1 MVNTFRSIAGL
12 AALSSF
18 ASAKLYELPQATTSL
33 NFPLD
38 QFSPQPTKAPAYAD
52 LRKRQ
57 SSTTTTVLVA
67 PDNTC
72 GYISGRAG
80 AAYTCGTAAS
90 CIFFTSVN
98 RNTPG
103 RVACCDASDCGARR
117 TCYDSKQVS
126 SSSLCDGGC
135 LVDRFTLKCT
145 NTARPFCNTI
155 SFADGIFDYWC
166 NTAEISTPQAATTTY
181 AGGPARNWAPLALT
195 DDTSSSSVIRPASSG
210 VITGTASGSVSAP
223 SITTSPDNDSNGGIN
238 NNNKSSTPVG
248 AIVGGVVGGIALIA
262 LIAFGIFFILRKK
275 KKTQQPGPGPH
286 GQPPM
291 MNHQQ
296 QQQQQPPP
304 MGYAPAPQGSP
315 AQYAGQKQTHSY
327 YEPKY
332 DGQGGYPQQNYGG
345 TPPAPPPPPG
355 QQGGGYQQPYYN
367 GNMAVPDRA
376 DTTSPSAMSQATHSN
391 RLSTQPVSPNHPQ
404 GGFQQFGGGGQ
415 QPQPTIHEAPANGDG
430 HKGQMHELA

>member
-1 MVNTFRSIAGL
+1 MVNKSKSLAGL
-12 AALSSF
+12 AALSSL
-18 ASAKLYELPQATTSL
+18 ANAKIYELPQATTSF

-57 SSTTTTVLVA
+57 ASTTTTVLVA

-145 NTARPFCNTI
+145 NTARPYCNTI

-166 NTAEISTPQAATTTY
+166 NTADISTPQAATTTY
-181 AGGPARNWAPLALT
+181 AGGPARNWTPLALT
-195 DDTSSSSVIRPASSG
+195 DDTTSSSVIRPASSG

-223 SITTSPDNDSNGGIN
+223 SITTSPDNDNNGGIN
-238 NNNKSSTPVG
+238 NNNNSKSSTPVG
-248 AIVGGVVGGIALIA
+248 AIVGGVIGGIAVIA
-262 LIAFGIFFILRKK
+262 LIGFGIFFILRKK
-275 KKTQQPGPGPH
+275 KKTQQQPGPGPH

-291 MNHQQ
+291 MNQQ
-296 QQQQQPPP
+296 QQHQPPP

-315 AQYAGQKQTHSY
+315 APYAAQTQTHSF

-332 DGQGGYPQQNYGG
+332 DGQGGYPQQHYGS
-345 TPPAPPPPPG
+345 TPPPPP
-355 QQGGGYQQPYYN
+355 QQGGGYQQPYYS

-376 DTTSPSAMSQATHSN
+376 DTTSPSAMSQGTHSN
-391 RLSTQPVSPNHPQ
+391 RLSTRPVSPNHPQ

-415 QPQPTIHEAPANGDG
+415 PQPTIHEAPASGDG

>member
-18 ASAKLYELPQATTSL
+18 ASAKLYELPQATTSF

-57 SSTTTTVLVA
+57 TSTTTTVLVA

-98 RNTPG
+98 VDTPG

-117 TCYDSKQVS
+117 TCYDSRQVS
-126 SSSLCDGGC
+126 VSSLCDGGC

-145 NTARPFCNTI
+145 STGRPYCNTI
-155 SFADGIFDYWC
+155 SFANGIFDYWC

-181 AGGPARNWAPLALT
+181 AGGPARNWTPLALT
-195 DDTSSSSVIRPASSG
+195 DDTTSSSVIRPASSG
-210 VITGTASGSVSAP
+210 FITGTASGSVSAP
-223 SITTSPDNDSNGGIN
+223 SITNPPDNNNNDNNGIN
-238 NNNKSSTPVG
+238 NNNNNNNSSAPVG
-248 AIVGGVVGGIALIA
+248 AIVGGVIGGIAVIA
-262 LIAFGIFFILRKK
+262 LISFGIFLILRKK
-275 KKTQQPGPGPH
+275 KKQPQPGPH

-291 MNHQQ
+291 MN
-296 QQQQQPPP
+296 QQQPPP

-315 AQYAGQKQTHSY
+315 SQYAAQTNTQSLY
-327 YEPKY
+327 DPKFG
-332 DGQGGYPQQNYGG
+332 GQGGYPQSYGG
-345 TPPAPPPPPG
+345 TPPPPPPG
-355 QQGGGYQQPYYN
+355 PQGGYQQPVYYN
-367 GNMAVPDRA
+367 GNMAAPDRA
-376 DTTSPSAMSQATHSN
+376 DTTSPSAMSQATHNN
-391 RLSTQPVSPNHPQ
+391 RLSTQPVSPSHPQ

-415 QPQPTIHEAPANGDG
+415 PQPQSTIHEAPTSGDG
-430 HKGQMHELA
+430 HKGHMHELA